1 MRPWAL
7 TIAGWVE
14 SLRRPCHLVGQGK
27 AFLAEHPIRS
37 LQDLERAAQTAG
49 MALSATYLQ
58 ADW

>member
-14 SLRRPCHLVGQGK
+14 SLRRPCYLVGQGK
-27 AFLAEHPIRS
+27 AFLTEHPIRS